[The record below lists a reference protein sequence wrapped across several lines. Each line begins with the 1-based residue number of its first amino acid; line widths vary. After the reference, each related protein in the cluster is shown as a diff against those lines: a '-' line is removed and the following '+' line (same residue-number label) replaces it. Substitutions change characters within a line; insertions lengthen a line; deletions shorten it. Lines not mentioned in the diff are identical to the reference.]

1 MCVAWRAPV
10 IHFCGPRQ
18 CLTVSHNIRRLAAYL
33 VAIDNVVLPIR
44 RFPGCSPQVGKIR
57 AAGRLCGT

>member
-1 MCVAWRAPV
+1 M

-33 VAIDNVVLPIR
+33 VAISNLVLPIR
-44 RFPGCSPQVGKIR
+44 RFPGCNPQVGKIR